1 MNYNEKSEL
10 ERRLRSIQEAVAAI
24 APAWEETGIEIF
36 DGIEQLIKDVRDGFL
51 CYEGNNAMTVKGI
64 VKNYLENNGYDGLTD
79 DEDCECFL
87 DFDFMNEAAC
97 RCEECRAIKR
107 APAEKEGTG

>member
-1 MNYNEKSEL
+1 
-10 ERRLRSIQEAVAAI
+10 
-24 APAWEETGIEIF
+24 
-36 DGIEQLIKDVRDGFL
+36 
-51 CYEGNNAMTVKGI
+51 MTVKEI
-64 VKNYLENNGYDGLTD
+64 VKNYLKNNGYDGLTD

-107 APAEKEGTG
+107 ISSGAEETL